1 MFYFRQAPVI
11 SDIKIVEMMEVV
23 CRCLDDE
30 IVEVREMAATTL
42 SGILRVSPRRSVLA
56 LKDRFT
62 RLAKHSTLP
71 KKSSPK
77 YNAALRQ
84 RHAAVLGIC
93 ALIDSYPYT
102 IESWMPPLMT
112 DVLVEYTYD
121 PVSGYLYTS
130 QVLFLHRRTTD
141 L

>member
-1 MFYFRQAPVI
+1 MFYFRQAPII

-30 IVEVREMAATTL
+30 NVDVREMAATTL
-42 SGILRVSPRRSVLA
+42 SGILRVSPRPSVLA

-62 RLAKHSTLP
+62 RLAKYSKLP
-71 KKSSPK
+71 HKNSPI
-77 YNAALRQ
+77 YQAALRQ

-102 IESWMPPLMT
+102 IESWMPALMA
-112 DVLVEYTYD
+112 DVLALYTNN
-121 PVSGYLYTS
+121 PVSKS
-130 QVLFLHRRTTD
+130 LFIGPLSA